1 MQDSTRFSIFPDE
14 GTINRNEML
23 LNLRGNLLYYNSYV
37 QLFQGREPID
47 KYLSK
52 ISGASHFTW
61 SIFPHDVLKTHCEG
75 LRSQRKYVSYS
86 ITVPL
91 VTSPTSNSFFMIQA
105 KLYLI

>member
-52 ISGASHFTW
+52 TVVHRISLGQSSHMM
-61 SIFPHDVLKTHCEG
+61 
-75 LRSQRKYVSYS
+75 YS
-86 ITVPL
+86 KRIVRD
-91 VTSPTSNSFFMIQA
+91 
-105 KLYLI
+105 